1 MPKGEQGCHLCG
13 AIVPGNNMARHVRR
27 KHVETDDGTAED
39 PESHHSSRSVSSD
52 RSNTGSGRV
61 TTSARSRSPSS
72 DRNETPGS
80 SNLSQTPRMTDNSA
94 ASTAPMSADYLRDA
108 VLCMLRRTSG
118 INVASLSAYLSSFF
132 PEIPESCRI
141 PIIVAAFSAAQKV
154 AATHVDVMLNADS
167 DRVVWAK
174 KSLARWT
181 HGLSAVEPGHVEK
194 DVQKR
199 HTRETFKLSADLD
212 AYSPTTNFLLT
223 RELPVS
229 VESQIGQ
236 RQMEADFDALQ
247 KTQVVVSREMQ
258 AVVPQGQKSL
268 AGQAVQQQLIFTEQ
282 LVQPSIE
289 IVDSD
294 VEPDDQPDVQGEI
307 SLDDMAEVS
316 ISMSLFPPPEE
327 ILIDEE
333 DGQLPADVRN
343 LYQSNP
349 VSDPVSLK
357 TGVAGFESLVE
368 QLDHDRSQYETP
380 RISEDE
386 ETGVAD
392 MVAEPEDVSFS
403 DLLKLPDT
411 ETVMFDELS
420 RPLLLL
426 SPLRSPP
433 TPLLSETK
441 LDTRKSD
448 QGQVTRKKKTVVE
461 KTESS
466 SGAQPEIVIDQ
477 SKSGSTKENLKRPI
491 KNSDQ
496 PLERSP
502 KRDKATQRM
511 EKSPKP
517 KSLMSA
523 LKPTESDKF
532 KIPLR
537 PQENQPH
544 SEIHQGAERL
554 SVMSRCY
561 TSNRDQ
567 FEDRRRY
574 DRDRRAQEE
583 YHRRPD
589 RRHYRPDHR
598 GLSADQRRWLKRMP
612 YGWRY

>member
-1 MPKGEQGCHLCG
+1 
-13 AIVPGNNMARHVRR
+13 
-27 KHVETDDGTAED
+27 
-39 PESHHSSRSVSSD
+39 
-52 RSNTGSGRV
+52 
-61 TTSARSRSPSS
+61 
-72 DRNETPGS
+72 
-80 SNLSQTPRMTDNSA
+80 
-94 ASTAPMSADYLRDA
+94 
-108 VLCMLRRTSG
+108 
-118 INVASLSAYLSSFF
+118 
-132 PEIPESCRI
+132 
-141 PIIVAAFSAAQKV
+141 
-154 AATHVDVMLNADS
+154 
-167 DRVVWAK
+167 
-174 KSLARWT
+174 
-181 HGLSAVEPGHVEK
+181 
-194 DVQKR
+194 
-199 HTRETFKLSADLD
+199 
-212 AYSPTTNFLLT
+212 
-223 RELPVS
+223 
-229 VESQIGQ
+229 
-236 RQMEADFDALQ
+236 MEADFDALQ

-258 AVVPQGQKSL
+258 TVVPQGQKSL
-268 AGQAVQQQLIFTEQ
+268 AGQAVQQQLILTEQ

-294 VEPDDQPDVQGEI
+294 VEPDDQPDVEG
-307 SLDDMAEVS
+307 SSDGMA
-316 ISMSLFPPPEE
+316 EE

-333 DGQLPADVRN
+333 DNQLPADVRD
-343 LYQSNP
+343 LCQSNP
-349 VSDPVSLK
+349 VSDPVPLK

-392 MVAEPEDVSFS
+392 LVAEPEDMSFS
-403 DLLKLPDT
+403 DLLKLPNT

-433 TPLLSETK
+433 APLLSEKKTESPTK
-441 LDTRKSD
+441 LDTRKSG
-448 QGQVTRKKKTVVE
+448 QGQVTRKKKTAVE
-461 KTESS
+461 KIESS

-491 KNSDQ
+491 TKSDQ
-496 PLERSP
+496 PSERSP
-502 KRDKATQRM
+502 KREKATQRM

-517 KSLMSA
+517 KSVMSA
-523 LKPTESDKF
+523 LKPTEYGKF
-532 KIPLR
+532 KIPQR

-544 SEIHQGAERL
+544 SEIHQGVERL

-574 DRDRRAQEE
+574 DRDRHAEEE
-583 YHRRPD
+583 YHRGPD